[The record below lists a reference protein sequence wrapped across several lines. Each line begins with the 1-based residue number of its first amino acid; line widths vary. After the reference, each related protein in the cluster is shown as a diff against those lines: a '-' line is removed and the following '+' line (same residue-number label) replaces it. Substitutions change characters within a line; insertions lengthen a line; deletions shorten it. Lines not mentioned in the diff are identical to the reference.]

1 MFILSGELDI
11 ISRTIMLKKTFTRLF
26 NLHFVIFM
34 ILLVSGILITL
45 ILSNSILSAYKDSCA
60 SLKANDLSAYCSR
73 IVNQLK
79 VTDYLNSTNDTINNE
94 LDVAAELYNGRI
106 IVVNSALEI
115 IYDSYGRD
123 TGKTAVMKEV
133 LNSFNGNDISQADF
147 ENEMGVYTCSIKSD
161 SKNINVGCILFTY
174 SLENEVTTYNYLSR
188 FFLIL
193 GSVIIITVLIIGFV
207 LSSIITA
214 SLKRLRRQTALISAG
229 HPETVLE
236 EKGLYEFKMIARS
249 VNDMM
254 VKVRATEEAQQEFV
268 SNVSHELKTPM
279 ASMKVL
285 ADSLLMQ
292 DTADVAMYRE
302 FLGDINEEITREN
315 KIISDLLELV
325 RMDKKTT
332 KLKISLY
339 SMNEIMGVVIK
350 RVTPLAE
357 NLNIKVIY
365 ESYREISA
373 EVDDNKLIMAIT
385 NICENA
391 VKYNKEMGTVRVGLN
406 ADTQFCYITVEDT
419 GVGIPQDSLN
429 HIFERFYRIDKA
441 RDRETGGTGLGLS
454 IANEIV
460 RLHHGEIKVFSQ
472 ENEGTTFN
480 IRLPLSYQT
489 TNVMVHVK
497 DQ

>member
-1 MFILSGELDI
+1 
-11 ISRTIMLKKTFTRLF
+11 
-26 NLHFVIFM
+26 
-34 ILLVSGILITL
+34 
-45 ILSNSILSAYKDSCA
+45 
-60 SLKANDLSAYCSR
+60 
-73 IVNQLK
+73 
-79 VTDYLNSTNDTINNE
+79 
-94 LDVAAELYNGRI
+94 
-106 IVVNSALEI
+106 
-115 IYDSYGRD
+115 
-123 TGKTAVMKEV
+123 
-133 LNSFNGNDISQADF
+133 
-147 ENEMGVYTCSIKSD
+147 
-161 SKNINVGCILFTY
+161 
-174 SLENEVTTYNYLSR
+174 
-188 FFLIL
+188 
-193 GSVIIITVLIIGFV
+193 
-207 LSSIITA
+207 
-214 SLKRLRRQTALISAG
+214 
-229 HPETVLE
+229 
-236 EKGLYEFKMIARS
+236 
-249 VNDMM
+249 
-254 VKVRATEEAQQEFV
+254 
-268 SNVSHELKTPM
+268 M

-292 DTADVAMYRE
+292 DTADVSMYRE

-332 KLKISLY
+332 KLKIALC

-357 NLNIKVIY
+357 NLNIKVVY

-406 ADTQFCYITVEDT
+406 ADNQFCYITVEDT

-489 TNVMVHVK
+489 TNVMVHLK